1 MLRFIFSLMCV
12 CASFPA
18 GADPDVCGA
27 AAKEIEASL
36 RAFKPRDPEM
46 RISIANAVQERP
58 AAGLDFG
65 SKLHGK
71 EFLTSFPMT
80 PEDRAAFDDAIRYRY
95 RAGSPKGFIM
105 LDSVRGTAHCHS
117 PLLFT
122 TTSGSPKP
130 LKLPEPSDPF
140 ELCLY
145 GGVALGAAN
154 GAPFY
159 AQTEDDFAETDA
171 VTIFPLREGELF
183 QACTLSANYEI
194 VYEMAEL
201 FCKEPGICS
210 RYEAKAAKWAADFN
224 GGKGRMS
231 DPSLTQAAEQQ
242 VLDAAPELPMFGT
255 AQSKL
260 LPQPFR
266 FGGPE
271 AWFAVKD
278 DPSADLLHIGIAG
291 GPETMAN
298 WKAYTLFVF
307 YKGAEPVASFA
318 VEKKRGAFRFL
329 AVKSAEK

>member
-1 MLRFIFSLMCV
+1 
-12 CASFPA
+12 
-18 GADPDVCGA
+18 
-27 AAKEIEASL
+27 
-36 RAFKPRDPEM
+36 
-46 RISIANAVQERP
+46 
-58 AAGLDFG
+58 
-65 SKLHGK
+65 
-71 EFLTSFPMT
+71 
-80 PEDRAAFDDAIRYRY
+80 
-95 RAGSPKGFIM
+95 M

-291 GPETMAN
+291 GRRLWRIGKLTRSLCFIRALSPWPASPSKRN
-298 WKAYTLFVF
+298 AARSAFSPLKARR
-307 YKGAEPVASFA
+307 SD
-318 VEKKRGAFRFL
+318 
-329 AVKSAEK
+329 SS